1 MAGRAKALVSLGMI
15 EIFQGANQEGENS
28 LTEGLRGAREQ
39 GQLLLAANALVGLGG
54 LANLRGDLDRGAE
67 YLEEVIS
74 ISRAIEDERLAG
86 IFAGWALINLAVVA
100 RTEGDFALAVERLE
114 QALDLSRQAK
124 YTRGTILALG
134 DLGDLAR
141 DSGDFRQALGSYQEA
156 LGLVPVDSGMREV
169 TEVVEAVAISTV
181 AIGQV
186 ERGTRLLGAA
196 EAMREQ
202 MGLRYRVA
210 ETKVA
215 LEQAV
220 ATARAALGPASFT
233 AVWSAGRA
241 LQSSQAVAEALQPI
255 DLPPDVLGI
264 SLTPRE
270 REVLILL
277 AEGLTDPAIADEL
290 FLSVRTIESHVA
302 HILAKIGVRTRTAAA
317 SAAIASGL
325 AAAGASPR
333 A

>member
-1 MAGRAKALVSLGMI
+1 
-15 EIFQGANQEGENS
+15 
-28 LTEGLRGAREQ
+28 
-39 GQLLLAANALVGLGG
+39 
-54 LANLRGDLDRGAE
+54 
-67 YLEEVIS
+67 
-74 ISRAIEDERLAG
+74 
-86 IFAGWALINLAVVA
+86 
-100 RTEGDFALAVERLE
+100 
-114 QALDLSRQAK
+114 
-124 YTRGTILALG
+124 
-134 DLGDLAR
+134 
-141 DSGDFRQALGSYQEA
+141 
-156 LGLVPVDSGMREV
+156 
-169 TEVVEAVAISTV
+169 
-181 AIGQV
+181 
-186 ERGTRLLGAA
+186 
-196 EAMREQ
+196 
-202 MGLRYRVA
+202 VA

-325 AAAGASPR
+325 AAAGAPPR
-333 A
+333 D